1 MVLREYPII
10 TLEIISLACLV
21 DFTKNNAVVPI
32 DSLRLLWVKP

>member
-10 TLEIISLACLV
+10 TLEIILLTCLV